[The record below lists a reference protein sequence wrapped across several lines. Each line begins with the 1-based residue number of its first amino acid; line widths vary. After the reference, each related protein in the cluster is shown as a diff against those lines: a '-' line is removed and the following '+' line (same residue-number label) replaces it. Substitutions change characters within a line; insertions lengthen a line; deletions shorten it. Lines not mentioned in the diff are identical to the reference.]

1 MDKLLR
7 KNWVVKIISF
17 VLALMLYA
25 IVSAGQSPSSS
36 PSSIAV
42 NPLEQMTIAERLNL
56 KYDANR
62 FVVSGVP
69 QTVDLRLSGTSD
81 QILKARLLAIKS
93 AFIDLN
99 GMKPGTYDVRVQ
111 TSGFPSGLSVKAVP
125 STVRVTLQ
133 ERTSK
138 EFPVALDI
146 LNKKTISSG
155 YSIGNPTIDPK
166 TVTVTGGR
174 QTIDSIAFIRGVID
188 VNGANTTADKM
199 ITLHAYD
206 SNGDQMDV
214 AIAPSAVHVQVP
226 ITKMSKQ
233 VTLQAL
239 TTGSPANGYSVGSV
253 SLSANNVTVVA
264 PDSNTL
270 NQIVDVQPISVS
282 VAGLTQ
288 DKTYNVSVP
297 LPAGATQASPSKV
310 SVTVH
315 IVPTASGGSSTS
327 SGGASS
333 SSSASSSSGASSSS
347 NQVNTSKQFNNIPV
361 SATGLA
367 VNRTATL
374 GNNGHVDVSVT
385 GSAADLNKLSNSD
398 IEAQVDLT
406 GLSTGNQRVA
416 VNVSV
421 PAGLTASAS
430 PGTLNVTIS

>member
-56 KYDANR
+56 KYDANK

-125 STVRVTLQ
+125 SAVRVTLQ

-146 LNKKTISSG
+146 LNKKAISSG
-155 YSIGNPTIDPK
+155 YSIGSPTIDPK

-206 SNGDQMDV
+206 SGGDQMDV

-239 TTGSPANGYSVGSV
+239 TTGTPANGYSVGSV
-253 SLSANNVTVVA
+253 NLSVNNVTVVA

-315 IVPTASGGSSTS
+315 IVPTASGGSSMNS
-327 SGGASS
+327 SGTSS
-333 SSSASSSSGASSSS
+333 SSPSSSSGASSSS
-347 NQVNTSKQFNNIPV
+347 NQGNTSKQFSNIPV

-367 VNRTATL
+367 VNQTVTL

-385 GSAADLNKLSNSD
+385 GSATDLNKLSSSD
-398 IEAQVDLT
+398 IKAQVDLT
-406 GLSTGNQRVA
+406 GLSTGDQRVA